1 MAART
6 KSPTSR
12 RGAAA
17 KKPATRVTSSRAQT
31 TRSKTSK
38 PTAAKAAG
46 KPRAAAASASRGAA
60 KAAPARKAAS
70 SSRGTASRGT
80 ASRGTATAS
89 RGTSARGASTRS
101 AGGAKS
107 ASRRPRGGLAQQVQP
122 DATLAAIVGNEP
134 TTRADLTKRI
144 WAYIRKNDLQDS
156 ENRRQINADEKLK
169 KVFGGKD
176 QVSMFEMTRLVNQHV
191 S

>member
-80 ASRGTATAS
+80 ASRGT
-89 RGTSARGASTRS
+89 SARGASKR
-101 AGGAKS
+101 AGGATKS
-107 ASRRPRGGLAQQVQP
+107 AASRRPRGGLAQQVKP
-122 DATLAAIVGNEP
+122 DATLAAIVGAEP

-176 QVSMFEMTRLVNQHV
+176 QVSMFEMTRLVNEHV

>member
-31 TRSKTSK
+31 TKSKAAK
-38 PTAAKAAG
+38 PAAKAAA
-46 KPRAAAASASRGAA
+46 KPRAAASARGATASRSSRS
-60 KAAPARKAAS
+60 AAPARKAA
-70 SSRGTASRGT
+70 TAARST
-80 ASRGTATAS
+80 AARATAKK
-89 RGTSARGASTRS
+89 RTTSN
-101 AGGAKS
+101 
-107 ASRRPRGGLAQQVQP
+107 RPRGGLAQQVKP
-122 DATLAAIVGNEP
+122 DAMLAAIVGAEP